1 MSVGQIE
8 RKTQDR
14 VVKFFQKELKYT
26 YLGNW
31 EEGRENSNIEKEFLK
46 KFLKRKYN
54 DVLIKKAISRF
65 EKVATNQSK
74 SLYDINKELYNLLRY
89 GISIKEKV
97 GKKNENIQFIDWKKP
112 EKNDFYI
119 AEEVTIKGKHEKRPD
134 IVLYVN
140 GIALGVLELKRSTV
154 SVSEGIRQN
163 LDNQKPEF
171 IRDFFATIQ
180 LVMAGNDPEGI
191 RYGVIETD
199 EKYSLEWKE
208 NTGRRNKLDSHLFA
222 LCEKNRL
229 IEFIRD
235 FIAFDRGTKKICR
248 HNQYFGVKATQERLA
263 KREGG
268 ILWHTQG
275 SGKTLLM
282 VWTAKWIREHKHDS
296 RVLII
301 TDREELDDQIEE
313 RFLGVGEEIYRT
325 KSGADLISKLNKD
338 EEWLL
343 CSLIHKFRSV
353 DSKDSDYLSEMI
365 SKLPNNF
372 KAKGDIYVFVD
383 ECHRTQS
390 GKLHDAMKKIIPNAI
405 FIGFTGTPLLKKDK
419 KSSLEIFG
427 GYIHTYKYDEAVEDR
442 VVLDLQYEARRI
454 DQKLTSKER
463 IDKWFQAKTRG
474 LTDYARTELKKKW
487 ATMRQVLSSQDRLEK
502 IVGDILLD
510 METKPRLMSGKGNA
524 LLVAGSIYEACKYY
538 EIFQKNGLKKCA
550 IITSYNS
557 HISAIK
563 GETVSMDEDTDN
575 ILKYETYQKMLDGK
589 DQEAFET
596 EVKKKFVK
604 EPDQMRL
611 LIVVDKLLTGFD
623 APPATFLYI
632 DKSMKDHGLFQAICR
647 VNRLDGDDKDYG
659 YIIDYKDLFK
669 SLEKSVTEYTSEA
682 FADYDSS
689 DVKGILKNR
698 IHVAKEKLDSSL
710 ANIRELCKP
719 VKSPKKEE
727 DYIDYFAPEGKLDET
742 AQRRIALY
750 KMTSSLVRAYSN
762 LANEMDEAGYKKTES
777 TKIKN
782 EVKYYNNLRNMIKLA
797 SGDKIDLKAY
807 EPAMRHLL
815 DTYIGATESEK
826 ISEFDDLTL
835 VEMVIKNGIK
845 DTIKRMPQSLRKKKK
860 LSAESIE
867 NNIGKTISE
876 ERPTDPKYYDEM
888 SVLLKEIIRQR
899 KEKII
904 QYEEYL
910 SKIAELCK
918 KVKNQSSEID
928 YPSRLDTKAK
938 RSLYNNLEKNEE
950 LALALDDSIIN
961 SKPDG
966 WKGNRIKKRTVY
978 LAIKK
983 TLKKFK
989 MDDDKLAKDILKL
1002 AKEQNEY

>member
-1 MSVGQIE
+1 
-8 RKTQDR
+8 
-14 VVKFFQKELKYT
+14 
-26 YLGNW
+26 
-31 EEGRENSNIEKEFLK
+31 
-46 KFLKRKYN
+46 
-54 DVLIKKAISRF
+54 
-65 EKVATNQSK
+65 
-74 SLYDINKELYNLLRY
+74 
-89 GISIKEKV
+89 
-97 GKKNENIQFIDWKKP
+97 
-112 EKNDFYI
+112 
-119 AEEVTIKGKHEKRPD
+119 
-134 IVLYVN
+134 
-140 GIALGVLELKRSTV
+140 
-154 SVSEGIRQN
+154 
-163 LDNQKPEF
+163 
-171 IRDFFATIQ
+171 
-180 LVMAGNDPEGI
+180 MAGNDPEGI

-208 NTGRRNKLDSHLFA
+208 NTGIRNKLDSNLFS
-222 LCEKNRL
+222 LCQKTRL
-229 IEFIRD
+229 IELIRD

-248 HNQYFGVKATQERLA
+248 HNQYFGVKATQERLT

-282 VWTAKWIREHKHDS
+282 IWTAKWIREQKRDS

-301 TDREELDDQIEE
+301 TDREELDDQIKE
-313 RFLGVGEEIYRT
+313 RFLGVDEEIYRT
-325 KSGADLISKLNKD
+325 KSGADLISVLNKD

-343 CSLIHKFRSV
+343 CSLIHKFRSP
-353 DSKDSDYLSEMI
+353 DSKDSNYLSEMI
-365 SKLPNNF
+365 SKLPKNF

-405 FIGFTGTPLLKKDK
+405 FIGFTGTPLLNKDK
-419 KSSLEIFG
+419 KNSLEIFG
-427 GYIHTYKYDEAVEDR
+427 GYIHTYKYDQAVEDK

-474 LTDYARTELKKKW
+474 LTDNARTDLKKKW

-502 IVGDILLD
+502 IAGDISLD

-524 LLVAGSIYEACKYY
+524 ILVAGSIYEACKYY
-538 EIFQKNGLKKCA
+538 EIFQKIGLKKCA

-557 HISAIK
+557 HISSIK

-575 ILKYETYQKMLDGK
+575 LFKYETYQKMIDGK
-589 DQEAFET
+589 DQEEFET
-596 EVKKKFVK
+596 EVKKKFIK

-623 APPATFLYI
+623 SPPATFLYI

-647 VNRLDGDDKDYG
+647 VNRLDGEDKDYG

-682 FADYDSS
+682 FADYDKN

-698 IHVAKEKLDSSL
+698 IHVAKEKLDFSL
-710 ANIRELCKP
+710 VNIRELCKP

-727 DYIDYFAPEGKLDET
+727 DYIDYFAPTEKLEKT

-762 LANEMDEAGYKKTES
+762 LANEMIEAGYKTTEA

-782 EVKYYNNLRNMIKLA
+782 EVKYYSNLRDMIKLA

-815 DTYIGATESEK
+815 DTYISATEPEK

-835 VEMVIKNGIK
+835 VEMIIKNGIK
-845 DTIKRMPQSLRKKKK
+845 DTIKKMPPSLQKKNK
-860 LSAESIE
+860 LSAEAIE

-876 ERPTDPKYYDEM
+876 EKSKNPKYYGEM
-888 SVLLKEIIRQR
+888 SILLKEIIKQR
-899 KEKII
+899 KENII
-904 QYEEYL
+904 KYEEYL
-910 SKIAELCK
+910 QRIAELCK
-918 KVKNQSSEID
+918 KVKNQSDETN
-928 YPSRLDTKAK
+928 YPSSLDSNPK
-938 RSLYNNLEKNEE
+938 RSLYDNLENNEE

-961 SKPDG
+961 NKPDG
-966 WKGNRIKKRTVY
+966 WKTNKIKKRTVY

-989 MDDDKLAKDILKL
+989 INDDKLLKEILEL
-1002 AKEQNEY
+1002 AIEQNEY

>member
-1 MSVGQIE
+1 MTIGQIE

-31 EEGRENSNIEKEFLK
+31 EEGRENSNIEKKLLE

-54 DVLIKKAISRF
+54 NVLIKKAINKL

-74 SLYDINKELYNLLRY
+74 DLYDVNKEIYSLLRY

-97 GKKNENIQFIDWKKP
+97 GKKNDHIQFIDWKKP

-119 AEEVTIKGKHEKRPD
+119 AEEVTIQGKHEKRPD
-134 IVLYVN
+134 VVLYVN
-140 GIALGVLELKRSTV
+140 GIALGILELKRSTV

-163 LDNQKPEF
+163 LDNQKSEF

-208 NTGRRNKLDSHLFA
+208 NTGIRNKLDSNLFS
-222 LCEKNRL
+222 LCQKTRL
-229 IEFIRD
+229 IELIRD

-248 HNQYFGVKATQERLA
+248 HNQYFGVKATQERLT

-282 VWTAKWIREHKHDS
+282 IWTAKWIREQKRDS

-301 TDREELDDQIEE
+301 TDREELDDQIKE
-313 RFLGVGEEIYRT
+313 RFLGVDEEIYRT
-325 KSGADLISKLNKD
+325 KSGADLISVLNKD

-343 CSLIHKFRSV
+343 CSLIHKFRSP
-353 DSKDSDYLSEMI
+353 DSKDSNYLSEMI
-365 SKLPNNF
+365 SKLPKNF

-405 FIGFTGTPLLKKDK
+405 FIGFTGTPLLNKDK
-419 KSSLEIFG
+419 KNSLEIFG
-427 GYIHTYKYDEAVEDR
+427 GYIHTYKYDQAVEDK

-474 LTDYARTELKKKW
+474 LTDNARTDLKKKW

-502 IVGDILLD
+502 IAGDISLD

-524 LLVAGSIYEACKYY
+524 ILVAGSIYEACKYY
-538 EIFQKNGLKKCA
+538 EIFQKIGLKKCA

-557 HISAIK
+557 HISSIK

-575 ILKYETYQKMLDGK
+575 IFKYETYQKMIDGK
-589 DQEAFET
+589 DQEEFET
-596 EVKKKFVK
+596 EVKKKFIK

-623 APPATFLYI
+623 SPPATFLYI

-647 VNRLDGDDKDYG
+647 VNRLDGEDKDYG

-682 FADYDSS
+682 FADYDKN

-698 IHVAKEKLDSSL
+698 IHVAKEKLDFSL
-710 ANIRELCKP
+710 VNIRELCKP

-727 DYIDYFAPEGKLDET
+727 DYIDYFAPTEKLEKT

-762 LANEMDEAGYKKTES
+762 LANEMIEAGYKTTEA

-782 EVKYYNNLRNMIKLA
+782 EVKYYSNLRDMIKLA

-815 DTYIGATESEK
+815 DTYISATEPEK

-835 VEMVIKNGIK
+835 VEMIIKNGIK
-845 DTIKRMPQSLRKKKK
+845 DTIKKMPPSLQKKNK
-860 LSAESIE
+860 LSAEAIE

-876 ERPTDPKYYDEM
+876 EKSKNPKYYGEM
-888 SVLLKEIIRQR
+888 SILLKEIIKQR
-899 KEKII
+899 KENII
-904 QYEEYL
+904 KYEEYL
-910 SKIAELCK
+910 QRIAELCK
-918 KVKNQSSEID
+918 KVKNQSDETN
-928 YPSRLDTKAK
+928 YPSSLDSNPK
-938 RSLYNNLEKNEE
+938 RSLYDNLENNEE

-961 SKPDG
+961 NKPDG
-966 WKGNRIKKRTVY
+966 WKTNKIKKRTVY

-989 MDDDKLAKDILKL
+989 INDDKLLKEILEL
-1002 AKEQNEY
+1002 AIEQNEY

>member
-1 MSVGQIE
+1 MSIGQIE

-14 VVKFFQKELKYT
+14 VVEFFQKELKYT

-31 EEGRENSNIEKEFLK
+31 EERHGNSNIEKEFLK
-46 KFLKRKYN
+46 KFLKKKYN
-54 DVLIKKAISRF
+54 DVLIKKAINKL
-65 EKVATNQSK
+65 EKVTTNQSK
-74 SLYDINKELYNLLRY
+74 SLYDTNKEIYSLLRY

-97 GKKNENIQFIDWKKP
+97 GQKSKPIQLINWEKP
-112 EKNDFYI
+112 EKNDFYV

-134 IVLYVN
+134 VVLYVN

-171 IRDFFATIQ
+171 IQDFFATIQ

-208 NTGRRNKLDSHLFA
+208 KTGIRNKLDSNLFA
-222 LCEKNRL
+222 LCEKKRL
-229 IEFIRD
+229 IELIRD

-248 HNQYFGVKATQERLA
+248 HNQYFGVKATQERIA

-268 ILWHTQG
+268 IIWHTQG

-282 VWTAKWIREHKHDS
+282 VWIAKWIRAHKSNS

-313 RFLGVGEEIYRT
+313 RFFGVDEEIYRT
-325 KSGADLISKLNKD
+325 KSGADLISTLNKD

-343 CSLIHKFRSV
+343 CSLIHKFRST
-353 DSKDSDYLSEMI
+353 DSKDSDYLNEMI
-365 SKLPNNF
+365 SKLPKNF

-405 FIGFTGTPLLKKDK
+405 FVGFTGTPLLKKDK
-419 KSSLEIFG
+419 KNSLEIFG

-474 LTDYARTELKKKW
+474 LTDNARTELKKKW

-502 IVGDILLD
+502 IAGDILLD
-510 METKPRLMSGKGNA
+510 MEIKPRLMSGKGNA

-538 EIFQKNGLKKCA
+538 EIFQKIGLKKCA

-575 ILKYETYQKMLDGK
+575 IFKYETYQKMINGK
-589 DQEAFET
+589 DQEEFET
-596 EVKKKFVK
+596 EVKKKFIK

-623 APPATFLYI
+623 SPPATFLYI

-682 FADYDSS
+682 FADYDEN

-698 IHVAKEKLDSSL
+698 IHVAKEKLDSHL
-710 ANIRELCKP
+710 TNIRELCKP

-727 DYIDYFAPEGKLDET
+727 DYIDYFSPAEKLDKT
-742 AQRRIALY
+742 TQRRIALY

-762 LANEMDEAGYKKTES
+762 LANEMVEAGYKTTEA

-782 EVKYYNNLRNMIKLA
+782 EVKYYSNLRDMIKLA

-815 DTYIGATESEK
+815 DTYISATEPEK

-835 VEMVIKNGIK
+835 VEMIIKNGV
-845 DTIKRMPQSLRKKKK
+845 DNTIKKMPQSLQKKKD
-860 LSAESIE
+860 LSSEVIE
-867 NNIGKTISE
+867 NNVGKTISE
-876 ERPTDPKYYDEM
+876 ERSKNPKYYDEM
-888 SVLLKEIIRQR
+888 STLLKELIKQR

-910 SKIAELCK
+910 DKIAELCK
-918 KVKNQSSEID
+918 KVKNQSNDID
-928 YPSRLDTKAK
+928 YPSSLDSKSK
-938 RSLYNNLEKNEE
+938 RSLYDNLENNEE
-950 LALALDDSIIN
+950 LALALDDSISN

-966 WKGNRIKKRTVY
+966 WKTSKIKKRTVY

-989 MDDDKLAKDILKL
+989 MNDEKLGKEILEL
-1002 AKEQNEY
+1002 AIEQNEY